1 MWLRSRHLMWALF
14 FVWATVLGL
23 TKDSWSW
30 VIIPA
35 FGVGC
40 LFIAQEYIA
49 KHHPG
54 FGPKLN
60 WTLLALIFLY
70 NASIQFPLI
79 TAALGQRK
87 ENIDTTVASGIA
99 GVPNEVQPTERM
111 QCFDG
116 ATGKPLV
123 WFYQDRNGRVV
134 FYDKPGYHPVTRE
147 RLRPVT
153 GEVCQATIAGL
164 KAEAEARAAE
174 EARRQAEEAK
184 RKELEERQKIEFEAE
199 PRSIHVGQRATLRW
213 RTKYASSVRVQV
225 LGGAEVGSPL
235 PNEGAV
241 QVSPTAD
248 TTYEVVATGPEGER
262 KAAVSVSVS
271 PPSPVPAPS
280 APPPAPPLTMRVVLH
295 PDRMELGMSSRIT
308 WRSENCTSV
317 QIVGLGEFGPNSSKV
332 VTPETA
338 GTFQYALSC
347 TGPGGKS
354 EPQVVSLSVLPRAGP
369 SGSLRTTPS
378 AGIGTG
384 KAGAIV
390 MGSDQCRAGW
400 TRDITV
406 EELERALLR
415 STHLS
420 PVLRS
425 DLPAAVRQQLDRVS
439 SNDRRRLFELARS
452 ANARYVVIGTCVEAR
467 EKRVGVVGLT
477 DGRRSWD
484 SAELRVVVR
493 IHLLDERTGTI
504 EASEGFDGQEYTSV
518 VGGLRADGVQ
528 GAYRALMARFAQEF
542 VSRLRR

>member
-40 LFIAQEYIA
+40 LFIAQEYIT
-49 KHHPG
+49 KHYPG

-70 NASIQFPLI
+70 NAAIQFPLI
-79 TAALGQRK
+79 TDAVRQRK
-87 ENIDTTVASGIA
+87 ADIDKSAAGGIV
-99 GVPNEVQPTERM
+99 GVTNEVQPTERM
-111 QCFDG
+111 QCFDR
-116 ATGKPLV
+116 AGKPLL
-123 WFYQDRNGRVV
+123 WMYGDRNGRVV
-134 FYDKPGYHPVTRE
+134 FYDRPGYHPVTGQQ
-147 RLRPVT
+147 LRPVT
-153 GEVCQATIAGL
+153 GEVCEATIASL
-164 KAEAEARAAE
+164 KAEAQARAAE
-174 EARRQAEEAK
+174 QAGTQAGEAK
-184 RKELEERQKIEFEAE
+184 RIEFEERQKIEFEAE
-199 PRSIHVGQRATLRW
+199 PRSIHAGERATLRW
-213 RTKYASSVRVQV
+213 RTRYASSVRVQV
-225 LGGAEVGSPL
+225 LGGAEVGSSL

-271 PPSPVPAPS
+271 PPSPAPAPS
-280 APPPAPPLTMRVVLH
+280 AAPLAPPPTMRVVLH
-295 PDRMELGMSSRIT
+295 PDRIELGMSSRIT

-338 GTFQYALSC
+338 GSFQYALSC

-354 EPQVVSLSVLPRAGP
+354 EPQVVSVSVLPRAGP

-425 DLPAAVRQQLDRVS
+425 DLPTAVRQQLDRVS
-439 SNDRRRLFELARS
+439 PNDRRQLFELARS
-452 ANARYVVIGTCVEAR
+452 ANARYVVIGTCLEAR
-467 EKRVGVVGLT
+467 EKQAGVAGLT

-493 IHLLDERTGTI
+493 IQLLDERTGTI

-518 VGGLRADGVQ
+518 LGGPHADGVQ
-528 GAYRALMARFAQEF
+528 GAYRTLMARFAQEF